1 MRGKTLSSY
10 WRKGV
15 SWIRNF
21 FERAREKNIL
31 LVLQQMFFVFNLSW
45 YTKDPIKGNPAE
57 KAAEA
62 WMVCGMSF
70 QKKRCYRNAFQ
81 RKIVINN

>member
-31 LVLQQMFFVFNLSW
+31 LVLQQMFFVFNLFW

-70 QKKRCYRNAFQ
+70 QKKKMLQKCLS
-81 RKIVINN
+81 KEDCDK

>member
-15 SWIRNF
+15 SWIWNF

-31 LVLQQMFFVFNLSW
+31 LVLQQMFFVFNLFW

-70 QKKRCYRNAFQ
+70 QKKDATEMPFKGRL
-81 RKIVINN
+81 

>member
-1 MRGKTLSSY
+1 
-10 WRKGV
+10 
-15 SWIRNF
+15 
-21 FERAREKNIL
+21 
-31 LVLQQMFFVFNLSW
+31 MFFVFNLSW

-70 QKKRCYRNAFQ
+70 QKKDATEMPFKGRL
-81 RKIVINN
+81 

>member
-15 SWIRNF
+15 SWIWNF

-62 WMVCGMSF
+62 WMVRGMSF
-70 QKKRCYRNAFQ
+70 QKKKMLQKCLS
-81 RKIVINN
+81 KEDCDK